1 MFCFDFYSVVSSRL
15 NKLTCFL
22 ASQIVNRWNKNG
34 SLHPQLAAPALFPAA
49 TQRYVLPAWWSEG
62 LSQASAGSQHLPPP
76 TRILAS
82 HSSKVQSEHRGIR
95 RKHKQSPDCP
105 GLGGSEPPPLF
116 PPPTPRRPHL
126 QEPKN
131 GSGSMVFCKQAAV
144 FASDEFLQMLKGT
157 AAALQSA
164 RVHAFLPH

>member
-1 MFCFDFYSVVSSRL
+1 MFCSDFYSVVSSRL

-22 ASQIVNRWNKNG
+22 ASQIVNKRNENG
-34 SLHPQLAAPALFPAA
+34 SLHPQLAAHAPFPAA

-82 HSSKVQSEHRGIR
+82 HSSNVQSEHRGIR

-105 GLGGSEPPPLF
+105 GLGGFRPPAA
-116 PPPTPRRPHL
+116 PHL
-126 QEPKN
+126 QESKN
-131 GSGSMVFCKQAAV
+131 GSSSMVFCKHAAV
-144 FASDEFLQMLKGT
+144 FASDEFLQMLKGS